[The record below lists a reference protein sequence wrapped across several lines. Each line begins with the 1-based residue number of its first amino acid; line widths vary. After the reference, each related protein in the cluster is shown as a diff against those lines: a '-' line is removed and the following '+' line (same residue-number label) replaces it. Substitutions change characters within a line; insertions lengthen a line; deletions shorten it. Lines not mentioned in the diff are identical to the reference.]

1 MSLFTEE
8 VIYEKSIYYN
18 FYLHLHAG
26 LRARGNIRRKHPG
39 TSGIHAEVLGL

>member
-18 FYLHLHAG
+18 FYIHLDAG
-26 LRARGNIRRKHPG
+26 RRACGNARRKHPG
-39 TSGIHAEVLGL
+39 APGIHAEVLEL